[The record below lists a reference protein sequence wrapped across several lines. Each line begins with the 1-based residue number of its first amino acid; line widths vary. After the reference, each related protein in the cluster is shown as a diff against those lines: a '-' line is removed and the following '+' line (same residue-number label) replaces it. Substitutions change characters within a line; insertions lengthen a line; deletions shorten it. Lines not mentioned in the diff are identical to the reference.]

1 MKTPNRPLPGRF
13 AFTLIELLVVIA
25 IIAILAG
32 MLLPTLAS
40 AKEKGSAIRCLNNL
54 RQLGLSMTLYA
65 DDNNGGF
72 PPRVDVNRWPT
83 SLKRYYVSLEILQ
96 CPTELKQRAKGTPK
110 TNSVAAQTQP
120 DLAIRAFIMNG
131 FNDYFLA
138 KGGDVTTINGKQ
150 VIESRIPKPTMTI
163 VMGEKKTGSDNFY
176 MDLLEGVG
184 NHIDQVERSRH
195 STRKRLM
202 DQTTSNGGANYAFA
216 DGHAEFL
223 RYRNS
228 VYPLNLWA
236 VDENLRTNLIIKPG
250 P

>member
-1 MKTPNRPLPGRF
+1 MKTAHSSRRRF

-32 MLLPTLAS
+32 LLTPALAG
-40 AKEKGSAIRCLNNL
+40 AKEKGSAMRCLSNL

-65 DDNNGGF
+65 DDNGGAF

-83 SLKRYYVSLEILQ
+83 ALKKYYVSLDILQ
-96 CPTELKQRAKGTPK
+96 CPTELKQRAKSAPHK
-110 TNSVAAQTQP
+110 NPPSAQTQP
-120 DLAIRAFIMNG
+120 DTAIRAFIMNG
-131 FNDYFLA
+131 FNDYFLP
-138 KGGDVTTINGKQ
+138 KGGDVTSINGKL
-150 VIESRIPKPTMTI
+150 VIESRLKEPTMII

-176 MDLLEGVG
+176 MDLLEGAG

-195 STRKRLM
+195 STMKRIM
-202 DQTTSNGGANYAFA
+202 DQTTSSGGANYAFA

-223 RYRNS
+223 RYKNS

-236 VDENLRTNLIIKPG
+236 VDEYLRTNLIIVPKP
-250 P
+250 